1 MANTD
6 RALEK
11 LILVA
16 VVVSLS
22 WLLNRFMKKRN
33 EHGRCATS
41 GNTLDIYSKAI
52 DAFRGD
58 SFEYCQSCVRKIH
71 FIRVSLLL
79 IAVGLM
85 IAAIYFSLA

>member
-33 EHGRCATS
+33 ESGRCATC

-58 SFEYCQSCVRKIH
+58 SFEHCQSCIRKVR
-71 FIRVSLLL
+71 FVRVSLVFF
-79 IAVGLM
+79 IVGLI